1 MPYRIV
7 VSRRAE
13 RDLERIDTRYAR
25 RLRTAIEGLADD
37 PRRRGVE
44 KVRGMADGYR
54 LRAGD
59 YRALFII
66 DDDSHTVHVRRCGH
80 RTDIYRRL

>member
-13 RDLERIDTRYAR
+13 RDLERIDARYAR
-25 RLRTAIEGLADD
+25 RLR
-37 PRRRGVE
+37 V
-44 KVRGMADGYR
+44 
-54 LRAGD
+54 GD

-66 DDDSHTVHVRRCGH
+66 DDDTQAVHVRRCGH